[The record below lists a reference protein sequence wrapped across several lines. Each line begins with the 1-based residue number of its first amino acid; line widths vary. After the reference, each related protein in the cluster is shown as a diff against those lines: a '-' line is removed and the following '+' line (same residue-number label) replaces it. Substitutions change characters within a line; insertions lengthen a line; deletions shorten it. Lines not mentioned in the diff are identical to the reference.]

1 MGEMRS
7 SLVKDGAMRA
17 TQRSLLKATGLSNED
32 LKKPLIGVVNS
43 FNEVNP
49 GHIHLNEI
57 SEAVKQG
64 VSTGGG
70 IPVEFPAIAICDGIA
85 MGHMGMHYPLASRE
99 LIADSIEA
107 MTEGHQL
114 DALVLV
120 TNCDKI
126 TPGMLMAAAR
136 LDIPSIVVAGGPM
149 YAGRFKGDKSDGSKL
164 YEAASAA
171 ASGKMS
177 LDDLY
182 EFEDQASPGCGACGL
197 LGTANSMNCM
207 SEILGMALPWNS
219 TIPAYLAKRKA
230 LARQTGEQIMYLW
243 ENDIRPSS
251 ILTKQAFINA
261 IAVDNAIGGSSN
273 TVLHLIAIA
282 HEAGIELTVDDFDE
296 ISKIA
301 PKLCNFS
308 PGGNYHMEDLYNAG
322 GLQVVTKE
330 VGKLDIVDL
339 DVLTVTGKTMR
350 ENIEGAVCKDT
361 DVVRPLD
368 NPYYPEGGL
377 AILKGNLALDGAIV
391 KQSAVSP
398 EMMVH
403 RGPAKVFDNE
413 EDAVEA
419 IVGGKIVAG
428 DVVIVRYEGPK
439 GGPGMREMLTPTSA
453 IAGVGLDKECAL
465 ITDGRFS
472 GATRGASI
480 GHVSPEAAEGGNLA
494 LVRDGDMISIDIP
507 NRKLEVEVSDEE
519 LEERRK
525 GFKPLEP
532 KIKKG
537 YLTRYAALVKS
548 ASYGAVVSADK

>member
-1 MGEMRS
+1 MGVMRS
-7 SLVKDGAMRA
+7 NMIKDGVIRA

-57 SEAVKQG
+57 TNSVKQG
-64 VSTGGG
+64 VSSAGG
-70 IPVEFPAIAICDGIA
+70 IAVEFPAIAICDGIA

-99 LIADSIEA
+99 LIADSIESMA
-107 MTEGHQL
+107 EGHQL

-136 LDIPSIVVAGGPM
+136 LNIPSIVIAGGPM
-149 YAGRFKGDKSDGSKL
+149 YAGKFNGEKSDGSKL
-164 YEAASAA
+164 FEAAGAA
-171 ASGKMS
+171 AAGKMS
-177 LDDLY
+177 LEDLS

-207 SEILGMALPWNS
+207 SEILGMSLPWNS

-243 ENDIRPSS
+243 KNDIKPSD

-301 PKLCNFS
+301 PKLCSFA
-308 PGGNYHMEDLYNAG
+308 PGGIYHLEDLYTAG

-330 VGKLDIVDL
+330 CGKLDIVDL
-339 DVLTVTGKTMR
+339 DVLTVSGKTMR
-350 ENIEGAVCKDT
+350 ENVENAVCKNT

-377 AILKGNLALDGAIV
+377 AILKGNLAVDGAIV

-403 RGPAKVFDNE
+403 RGPARVFNKE

-419 IVGGKIVAG
+419 IVSGQIKPG

-453 IAGVGLDKECAL
+453 IAGAGLDKVCAL

-480 GHVSPEAAEGGNLA
+480 GHVSPEAAEGGNIA
-494 LVRDGDMISIDIP
+494 LVEEGDMICIDIP
-507 NRKLEVEVSDEE
+507 NRKLEVEVSEE
-519 LEERRK
+519 TLAERRK
-525 GFKPLEP
+525 NFKPLEP

>member
-1 MGEMRS
+1 MGVMRS
-7 SLVKDGAMRA
+7 NMIKDGVMRA

-49 GHIHLNEI
+49 GHIHLNDI
-57 SEAVKQG
+57 TNSVKQG
-64 VSTGGG
+64 VSAAGG
-70 IPVEFPAIAICDGIA
+70 IPLEFPAIAICDGIA

-107 MTEGHQL
+107 MAEGHQL

-136 LDIPSIVVAGGPM
+136 LDIPSIVIAGGPM
-149 YAGRFKGDKSDGSKL
+149 YSGRFNGKTVDGSML
-164 YEAASAA
+164 FESAGAA
-171 ASGKMS
+171 AAGKMS
-177 LDDLY
+177 LEELY
-182 EFEDQASPGCGACGL
+182 EFEEEASPGCGACGL

-207 SEILGMALPWNS
+207 SEILGMSLPWNS
-219 TIPAYLAKRKA
+219 TIPAYLARRKA
-230 LARQTGEQIMYLW
+230 LARETGEQIMYLW
-243 ENDIRPSS
+243 KNDIKPSD

-282 HEAGIELTVDDFDE
+282 YEAGIELSVDDFDE

-308 PGGNYHMEDLYNAG
+308 PGGVYHLEDLYNAG
-322 GLQVVTKE
+322 GLQVVIKE

-339 DVLTVTGKTMR
+339 DVLTVTGKTMK
-350 ENIEGAVCKDT
+350 ENVQDAVCKDT

-377 AILKGNLALDGAIV
+377 AILKGNLAIDGAIV

-403 RGPAKVFDNE
+403 RGPARVFDNE
-413 EDAVEA
+413 QDAVDA
-419 IVGGKIVAG
+419 IVGGKIKSG
-428 DVVIVRYEGPK
+428 DVVVVRYEGPK

-453 IAGVGLDKECAL
+453 IAGAGLDKECAL

-480 GHVSPEAAEGGNLA
+480 GHVSPEAAEGGNIA
-494 LVRDGDMISIDIP
+494 LVEEGDMITIDIP
-507 NRKLEVEVSDEE
+507 NRKLEFEVSEE
-519 LEERRK
+519 TLAERRK
-525 GFKPLEP
+525 NFKPIEP

-548 ASYGAVVSADK
+548 ASYGAVVSVDK

>member
-1 MGEMRS
+1 MGNMRS
-7 SLVKDGAMRA
+7 NMVKEGVMRA

-49 GHIHLNEI
+49 GHAHLNPLV
-57 SEAVKQG
+57 EAVKMG

-70 IPVEFPAIAICDGIA
+70 IPVEFPVIALCDGIA
-85 MGHMGMHYPLASRE
+85 MGHIGMHYPLASRE

-107 MTEGHQL
+107 MVEGHQL

-136 LDIPSIVVAGGPM
+136 LDIPSILIAGGPM
-149 YAGRFKGDKSDGSKL
+149 YAGKFNGSPTDGSKL
-164 YEAASAA
+164 YEGSAA
-171 ASGKMS
+171 AQTGKMT
-177 LDDLY
+177 LEDLY
-182 EFEDQASPGCGACGL
+182 ELEDQASPGCGACGL

-207 SEILGMALPWNS
+207 SEILGMSLPWNS

-230 LARQTGEQIMYLW
+230 LARETGEQIMYLW
-243 ENDIRPSS
+243 ENDIKPSS
-251 ILTKQAFINA
+251 IMTKQAFINA

-282 HEAGIELTVDDFDE
+282 YEAGIELTVDDFDR

-308 PGGNYHMEDLYNAG
+308 PGGEYHMEDLYNAG

-330 VGKLDIVDL
+330 IGKLDIVDL
-339 DVLTVTGKTMR
+339 DIPTVTGKTMR
-350 ENIEGAVCKDT
+350 ENVENAINKNS

-377 AILKGNLALDGAIV
+377 AVLKGNLAMDGAIV

-403 RGPAKVFDNE
+403 EGPAKVFDKE

-419 IVGGKIVAG
+419 IVSGKIIAG

-453 IAGVGLDKECAL
+453 IAGAGLDKECAL

-480 GHVSPEAAEGGNLA
+480 GHVSPEAAEGGNIA
-494 LVRDGDMISIDIP
+494 LVENGDMIFIDIP
-507 NRKLEVEVSDEE
+507 NRKLEVKVSDEI
-519 LEERRK
+519 LDERRK
-525 GFKPLEP
+525 TYTPIEP

-537 YLTRYAALVKS
+537 YS
-548 ASYGAVVSADK
+548 SYCTC